1 LKVFEILI
9 EGGNMSKVSSDQKL
23 ERSKPGK
30 SKNSQSQSKSKLA
43 GNKYDK
49 VKDENG
55 ILVEA
60 AKKIETGARVIG
72 GKAVDVSEKI
82 SEQTVEIAETIYD
95 KFKKGVSD
103 AYDVSSK
110 TMGDM
115 SKKAGKYLKK
125 YENTVEMKKLQNDR
139 NMKMQELGTHIFTLY
154 KSKSLDIGELITEIE
169 SQKILNELQVLN
181 KEIIKIGRKIKRK
194 I

>member
-1 LKVFEILI
+1 
-9 EGGNMSKVSSDQKL
+9 MSKVSSDQKL
-23 ERSKPGK
+23 ERSKSGK
-30 SKNSQSQSKSKLA
+30 SKNRQSQSKSKLA

-49 VKDENG
+49 VNDENG

-60 AKKIETGARVIG
+60 AKKIETGAKVIG
-72 GKAVDVSEKI
+72 EKAVNVSEKI

-110 TMGDM
+110 TMGDVG
-115 SKKAGKYLKK
+115 KKAGKYLKK
-125 YENTVEMKKLQNDR
+125 YEDTVEMKKLKNDR
-139 NMKMQELGTHIFTLY
+139 NLKMQELGSHIFILY
-154 KSKSLDIGELITEIE
+154 KSKSQDIEELMTDVE
-169 SQKILNELQVLN
+169 SQRILNELQVLN
-181 KEIIKIGRKIKRK
+181 KEIVKIGRKIKRK